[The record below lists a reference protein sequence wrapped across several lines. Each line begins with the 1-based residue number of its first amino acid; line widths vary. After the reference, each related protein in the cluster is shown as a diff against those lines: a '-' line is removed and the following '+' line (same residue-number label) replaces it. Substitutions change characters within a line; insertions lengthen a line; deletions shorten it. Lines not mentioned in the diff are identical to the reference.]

1 MTCKLGGYIHLRHNN
16 LWNTT
21 AELLR
26 SNGIRKGVE
35 TETRLIS
42 VSGELLSLGTMAEK
56 NAKLDVCSRNLWALL
71 AKAYADVRFLHP
83 NAPSNATKTI
93 PAMYRAH
100 EMEKKRKYNAKV
112 INI

>member
-1 MTCKLGGYIHLRHNN
+1 MTWKLGGYIHLRHNN
-16 LWNTT
+16 LWDTT

-26 SNGIRKGVE
+26 SNGIRKGME
-35 TETRLIS
+35 TETGLIS
-42 VSGELLSLGTMAEK
+42 VSGELLSPGTMAEED
-56 NAKLDVCSRNLWALL
+56 AKLDVCSRNLWALL
-71 AKAYADVRFLHP
+71 AKEFADIRVFHP